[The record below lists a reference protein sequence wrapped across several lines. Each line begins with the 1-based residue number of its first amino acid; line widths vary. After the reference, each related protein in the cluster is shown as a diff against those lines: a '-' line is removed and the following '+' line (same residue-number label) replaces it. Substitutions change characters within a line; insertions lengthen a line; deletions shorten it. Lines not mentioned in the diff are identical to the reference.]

1 MKKKAL
7 LVEDDRPAGEAFVYM
22 LEKVGFTVEH
32 IRKGEDALE
41 AAVATK
47 PDVILLDI
55 KLAGAM
61 DGYAV
66 IAELKK
72 HPVLA
77 RVPVM
82 IVSNLGLMQDIER
95 GKASGAKEYM
105 VKSDWSIAEIAEKAM
120 VYASQPKDE
129 SAS

>member
-22 LEKVGFTVEH
+22 LEKVGFEVRH
-32 IRKGEDALE
+32 VRKGEEALE
-41 AAVATK
+41 AAEDLK
-47 PDVILLDI
+47 PDVILMDI

-66 IAELKK
+66 MEELQR

-82 IVSNLGLMQDIER
+82 IVTNLGLMQDIER
-95 GKASGAKEYM
+95 GKASGAKEYL
-105 VKSDWSIAEIAEKAM
+105 VKSD
-120 VYASQPKDE
+120 
-129 SAS
+129 